1 MTRMDNT
8 NKRSVTFLII
18 ITLFLVLLVLFVL
31 LYMPTNKELSAVKDQ
46 KNSINHKI
54 VTLQNALEKKAQP
67 VGAKFDEEA
76 VQAALPLWDD
86 TEQIIVK
93 LKEIGLATEA
103 DLTNGGITFMEGNEM
118 HLLSN
123 QNDPIYTDVQQ
134 MNISLK
140 AKGHE
145 TEVIEWIDS
154 LENLPRMTLIKSL
167 RLIHQ
172 DEDKDSVTVDLT
184 LTAYLAPQYQPMLE
198 NPILPLRSN

>member
-1 MTRMDNT
+1 MVNT
-8 NKRSVTFLII
+8 NKRSAAFLVIIMLFLI
-18 ITLFLVLLVLFVL
+18 LLVLFVL
-31 LYMPTNKELSAVKDQ
+31 LYMPTNSELSAVKDQ
-46 KNSINHKI
+46 KNNSKNTIT
-54 VTLQNALEKKAQP
+54 TLQNVLEKKEQSAK
-67 VGAKFDEEA
+67 VKFDEET

-103 DLTNGGITFMEGNEM
+103 DLTNGGIIFMEGNEM

-123 QNDPIYTDVQQ
+123 QTEPIYTDVQQ

-140 AKGHE
+140 AEGKE
-145 TEVIEWIDS
+145 TEIIAWIDS

-167 RLIHQ
+167 RIIQ
-172 DEDKDSVTVDLT
+172 KNENKDSVTADLT
-184 LTAYLAPQYQPMLE
+184 LTAYLAPQYQPMLD